1 MSADQ
6 RKKTREKTSGIQ
18 REREKERLTVGRDEH
33 VVEVMSGQEAQST
46 EDKGVEETEEGVR
59 EDGIGERQREDNEPT
74 GVDQINGDK
83 QEQVVL

>member
-1 MSADQ
+1 MNEWTSTNAN
-6 RKKTREKTSGIQ
+6 RGEIECEPERNEK
-18 REREKERLTVGRDEH
+18 LTVRRDEH
-33 VVEVMSGQEAQST
+33 VVEVMSGQEPQST

-59 EDGIGERQREDNEPT
+59 EDGIGERQRKDNEST